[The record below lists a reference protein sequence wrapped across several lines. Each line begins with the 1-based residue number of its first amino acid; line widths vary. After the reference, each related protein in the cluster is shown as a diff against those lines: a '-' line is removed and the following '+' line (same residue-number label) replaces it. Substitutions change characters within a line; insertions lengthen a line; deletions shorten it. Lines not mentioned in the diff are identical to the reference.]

1 MSKIIEIVRNFN
13 VQLALKNI
21 FTKIDEIIKKLNDV
35 ENNTSIITG
44 SLTADQINAL
54 DTNPITILGDAG
66 ANKFYVIENVAFH
79 YKAGSVAF
87 TAAANLR
94 MLYNTANRV
103 ITEPIS
109 SIDLNSTTSVISL
122 RIQTDD
128 DFSTAIINDSII
140 VKTSGAISGG
150 DGTINYSIK
159 YRTVTTS

>member
-54 DTNPITILGDAG
+54 GTNPITLLGDAG
-66 ANKFYVIENVAFH
+66 ANKYYVIENTALH
-79 YKAGSVAF
+79 YKAGTTGF
-87 TAAANLR
+87 TTSGNLR
-94 MLYNTANRV
+94 LKYVTANRNIV
-103 ITEPIS
+103 TVQNS
-109 SIDLNSTTSVISL
+109 STLSGTTNRVYLGYLASLDLENTV
-122 RIQTDD
+122 
-128 DFSTAIINDSII
+128 INDSISI
-140 VKTSGAISGG
+140 DCSAAISGG